1 MVYPL
6 ITLYSSE
13 ETEFVTNGLGSLSE
27 AKSCV
32 VTEEANGGFELE
44 MVYPITGRRYKDLNV
59 RNIIFAKPN
68 PVDQP
73 QPFRIYEI
81 SRPMNGMVTFYASHI
96 SYDLSG
102 YPVKP
107 FTAENA
113 VEAMA
118 GLKENSVL
126 EHPFDFWTDKD
137 VDTKFTLPIPYST
150 RGILAGV
157 QGSILDTYLGE
168 YKFDRFSVRLYKNR
182 GSNRGV
188 TIRYGK
194 NLTDFQQEEKIS
206 NVYTG
211 VYPYW
216 QDLYGEVLVE
226 LPEKIVQAEGTY
238 DFVNIMMLDLS
249 YDFEEQPTEEQ
260 LREKAQKYV
269 TNNKVGTP
277 SVSLKV
283 SFTQLE
289 QTEEYKH
296 LTLLERVELFDTVTV
311 EFPEMNVSST
321 SKISKTVYDV
331 LAGRYSSVTVGEIR
345 ASISET
351 IVSQDQAIEQTG
363 ASLATDVSNAVQ
375 TATNWIINGSGYI
388 VAVKNS
394 NGDWVEI
401 CSLDSPNI
409 GKAINVWRW
418 NNEGIGHSSAGH
430 NGPYEIAITQ
440 DGHIVANFV
449 DRGILMTEDGTAF
462 YLDFDEKVF
471 KTDGAIIQ
479 NGVIVQKLFVGKDEE
494 NLQEGYSG
502 TVDGHTFVNGILV
515 KV

>member
-6 ITLYSSE
+6 ITLYSPE

-44 MVYPITGRRYKDLNV
+44 MVYPVNGRRYRDLAT
-59 RNIIFAKPN
+59 RSIIFAKPN
-68 PVDQP
+68 PVDPP

-102 YPVKP
+102 YPVSP

-113 VEAMA
+113 VKAMA
-118 GLKENSVL
+118 GLKEHSVV
-126 EHPFDFWTDKD
+126 EHPFEFWTDKE
-137 VDTKFTLPIPYST
+137 VESTFTLTTPYSI

-157 QGSILDTYLGE
+157 RGSILDTYRGE
-168 YKFDRFSVRLYKNR
+168 YKFNRFRVELYSHR
-182 GSNRGV
+182 GVDRGV

-194 NLTDFQQEEKIS
+194 NLTDFQQEEKCS
-206 NVYTG
+206 KVFTG

-216 QDLYGEVLVE
+216 QEFEGDTLVE
-226 LPEKIVQAEGTY
+226 LPEKIVPTPGTY
-238 DFVNIMMLDLS
+238 NFTNIYTLDLS
-249 YDFEEQPTEEQ
+249 SEFEEPPSEEDLRKRAEKYISDNDLGVPT
-260 LREKAQKYV
+260 
-269 TNNKVGTP
+269 
-277 SVSLKV
+277 VSLKV

-321 SKISKTVYDV
+321 SNISKTVYDV

-345 ASISET
+345 ASISDT
-351 IVSQDQAIEQTG
+351 IINQDDAIT
-363 ASLATDVSNAVQ
+363 Q
-375 TATNWIINGSGYI
+375 TASVVGSEISTAVSSAVNWIVNGRGYI

-394 NGDWVEI
+394 SGDWVEI
-401 CSLDSPNI
+401 CSLDSPDI

-418 NNEGIGHSSAGH
+418 NNEGIAHSSDGH
-430 NGPYEIAITQ
+430 NGSYEVAITQ
-440 DGHIVANFV
+440 DGHIVADFV
-449 DRGILMTEDGTAF
+449 DKGVLQTEDGETF
-462 YLDFDEKVF
+462 YLDFENGVF
-471 KTDGAIIQ
+471 KSDGSIIQNGAIIQ
-479 NGVIVQKLFVGKDEE
+479 KLYVGTTEE
-494 NLQEGYSG
+494 DLQEGYTG

-515 KV
+515 KA